1 MSAAERFQELVQL
14 ERERQE
20 NKWRGAIRTPDSW
33 VTILGEEFGEVC
45 RSILEGDA
53 DSLRLE
59 LVQVAAVAQAFF
71 EQLDGVKTG

>member
-14 ERERQE
+14 ERERQKS
-20 NKWRGAIRTPDSW
+20 KWHSVIHSPESW

-45 RSILEGDA
+45 RSVLEEDA

-59 LVQVAAVAQAFF
+59 LVQVAAVAQALF
-71 EQLDGVKTG
+71 EQLDTV

>member
-20 NKWRGAIRTPDSW
+20 NKWHGTIHSPESW

-45 RSILEGDA
+45 KSVLEGDI
-53 DSLRLE
+53 DYLRLE
-59 LVQVAAVAQAFF
+59 LVQVAAVAQALF
-71 EQLDGVKTG
+71 EQLN